1 MAPSG
6 SRGGWAR
13 CSRAGAYSAE
23 WTTNA
28 ERTAALQRFLD
39 RYNYHR
45 VRHEAPYF
53 RVEVRDL
60 HRSVV
65 AAAGSKL
72 RAV

>member
-6 SRGGWAR
+6 GRGGWAR

-45 VRHEAPYF
+45 PHTALRGSPPVSRTPAG
-53 RVEVRDL
+53 
-60 HRSVV
+60 V
-65 AAAGSKL
+65 ANLAASSS
-72 RAV
+72 